1 MTTQALFALSAA
13 HGHLYINPKKVDGID
28 SAAVL
33 LPSGRCAWT
42 VSKHGTNSKEYRNK
56 VSHEIGHCEKRAFYT
71 RLSAPTTRGKC
82 EESARRW
89 QYEKMV
95 PCEELISAFDRGIR
109 TAWELAEEFDMPED
123 FVKKAVEYYKVRGD
137 LYDLP
142 QMPSGGR

>member
-1 MTTQALFALSAA
+1 METAALIALSEKRGYLTAPP
-13 HGHLYINPKKVDGID
+13 IPEKRVR
-28 SAAVL
+28 SVSFE
-33 LPSGRCAWT
+33 LPSGTLAWIVDPDGIT
-42 VSKHGTNSKEYRNK
+42 SREYRDR